1 MTANDLRLGNLIHW
15 NIPEKKDT
23 IHTVVGIR
31 NGKLQTIPIS
41 LGESI
46 EDYKPIPLTEIW
58 LEKLGLIKKNITE
71 DMPQE
76 LKQPD
81 IDEDGSI
88 WYMWVQGLFNL
99 EIQENGEIWF
109 ELYSHYKHIKYVHE
123 LQNLYYALTGV
134 ELSVS

>member
-1 MTANDLRLGNLIHW
+1 MTANDLRLGNLIYW

-23 IHTVVGIR
+23 IHTVFGIR
-31 NGKLQTIPIS
+31 NGKPQTIPIS

-134 ELSVS
+134 ELSVA